1 MFYHLQVLAQYLSPK
16 YFLSRVFGYLANK
29 KLSHMTS
36 LFIRWFSKRYRVDL
50 SAAVISD
57 IADFKTFNDF
67 FTRKLK
73 PSLRPIAVGND
84 IIVHPADGT
93 LSCFGK
99 IVDGT
104 LFQAKGKTYSLK
116 ALLGGNELDSSALE
130 AGCYATTYLAPG
142 DYHRVHMPYDGK
154 LDKMIFVPGQFFSV
168 SPQMAQ
174 SIDNLFAKNERAVCF
189 FHNDKIGKFA
199 VVLVGAA
206 IVSGISTVF
215 EGPVNS
221 GHMKKIKVYDYSS
234 RHIFLKK
241 GEELGC
247 FSLGSTVISLFSQS
261 MRFNTDLLLNKK
273 VTFGS
278 PLGHRE

>member
-1 MFYHLQVLAQYLSPK
+1 MFYRLQVLAQYLSPK

-130 AGCYATTYLAPG
+130 AGCYATTYLAPR

-154 LDKMIFVPGQFFSV
+154 LEKMIFVPGQFF
-168 SPQMAQ
+168 
-174 SIDNLFAKNERAVCF
+174 FR
-189 FHNDKIGKFA
+189 
-199 VVLVGAA
+199 
-206 IVSGISTVF
+206 
-215 EGPVNS
+215 
-221 GHMKKIKVYDYSS
+221 
-234 RHIFLKK
+234 
-241 GEELGC
+241 
-247 FSLGSTVISLFSQS
+247 
-261 MRFNTDLLLNKK
+261 
-273 VTFGS
+273 
-278 PLGHRE
+278 